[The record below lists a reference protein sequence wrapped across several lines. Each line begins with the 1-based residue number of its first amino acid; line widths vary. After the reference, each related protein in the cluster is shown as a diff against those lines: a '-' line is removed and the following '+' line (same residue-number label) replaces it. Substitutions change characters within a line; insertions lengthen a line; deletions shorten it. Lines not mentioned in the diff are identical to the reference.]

1 MRIVLLHLFNIE
13 DYFHFFLQETWYYD
27 EIEMQE
33 IEGYDEP
40 DPDSDYDYEDTYA
53 KKRKRRS
60 AKNAR
65 SSAADSPMR
74 KGVKVGSLSSPMF
87 SCFKIIVKFQKSN
100 QSFFHYY
107 LIFQCQRVP
116 VGN

>member
-13 DYFHFFLQETWYYD
+13 DYFLFFLQETWYYD

-74 KGVKVGSLSSPMF
+74 KGVKVGSLS
-87 SCFKIIVKFQKSN
+87 
-100 QSFFHYY
+100 
-107 LIFQCQRVP
+107 LIHI
-116 VGN
+116 